1 MRETERIKES
11 LKSLPKYSLSKE
23 QRQNI
28 LSKLQQNRT
37 HQGNRFKPAAA
48 ILFLSVILLILVF
61 SLLEGGIGRE
71 IAQEESQSLQMKT
84 SMEDKAESY
93 TELESVSQG
102 QSFILPD
109 TKQEV
114 FGLEGRVGILN
125 PFDYFVAEDPRR
137 VAKLMIFFWGNP
149 EKLAGKEYEIEAANH
164 NESLLLSKGVLS
176 QQGLNGDD
184 AHILTSF
191 TPFPEEGLWQLSF
204 YVDGQLFDKFSL
216 KVLPP
221 FPKSEHYTLEKS
233 PKEMEIGN
241 KTNITIES
249 SGKDKEKID
258 VQLIN
263 ENGKSVSE
271 HIFVQETKQID
282 ASTNSSIYI
291 YGGKL
296 SFPEKGIWKL
306 KIDGE
311 ETGSFEN

>member
-1 MRETERIKES
+1 MREMEQIKES
-11 LKSLPKYSLSKE
+11 LKSLPKYSLTKE

-37 HQGNRFKPAAA
+37 HQRNRFKPAAA
-48 ILFLSVILLILVF
+48 ILSLSAILFILAF
-61 SLLEGGIGRE
+61 SLLEGGIGSE
-71 IAQEESQSLQMKT
+71 TAKEESQSFQMKT
-84 SMEDKAESY
+84 SMEDKTESF
-93 TELESVSQG
+93 TDLESVPQG

-114 FGLEGRVGILN
+114 FGMEGKVGILN
-125 PFDYFVAEDPRR
+125 TFDHFVAEDPRR
-137 VAKLMIFFWGNP
+137 VAKLMIFYWGNP

-164 NESLLLSKGVLS
+164 NESLQLSKGVLS

-221 FPKSEHYTLEKS
+221 FPKTEYYTLEKS
-233 PKEMEIGN
+233 PKEMEVGK
-241 KTNITIES
+241 KTDITIES

-271 HIFVQETKQID
+271 HIFVQETEQMD
-282 ASTNSSIYI
+282 ASTNSPIYI
-291 YGGKL
+291 YSGKL
-296 SFPEKGIWKL
+296 TFPEKGIWKL

>member
-1 MRETERIKES
+1 MRETEQIKES

-28 LSKLQQNRT
+28 SSKLRQNRT
-37 HQGNRFKPAAA
+37 HRRSRFKPAAA
-48 ILFLSVILLILVF
+48 ILSLSAILVILAF
-61 SLLEGGIGRE
+61 SLLEGGMGRE

-84 SMEDKAESY
+84 PMEDKAESY
-93 TELESVSQG
+93 TELEGVSEG
-102 QSFILPD
+102 QLFLLTD

-125 PFDYFVAEDPRR
+125 TFDHFVAKDPRR

-176 QQGLNGDD
+176 QQGLHGDD

-204 YVDGQLFDKFSL
+204 YVDGQLFDQFSV

-221 FPKSEHYTLEKS
+221 FPKSKHYTLEKS
-233 PKEMEIGN
+233 PKEMEIGK
-241 KTNITIES
+241 KTEITIES
-249 SGKDKEKID
+249 SEKDKEKID

-263 ENGKSVSE
+263 GQGKTISE
-271 HIFVQETKQID
+271 HSFVQETEQMD
-282 ASTNSSIYI
+282 ASTNSLIYI